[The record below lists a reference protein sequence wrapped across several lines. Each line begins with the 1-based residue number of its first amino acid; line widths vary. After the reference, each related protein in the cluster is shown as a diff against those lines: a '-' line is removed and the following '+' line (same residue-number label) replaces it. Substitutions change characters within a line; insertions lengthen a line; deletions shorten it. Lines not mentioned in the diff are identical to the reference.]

1 MRFKRI
7 FVEDGA
13 RNYPL
18 ASAILQKLPELE
30 RQTIANF
37 QELDNLEFKE
47 GKRSLALMVKKGR
60 AVKDFPPASRP
71 LRAPRMG
78 QETGPGQKSARP
90 CLPAGRKEL
99 YIFAAQSC
107 PYDCHYCYL
116 QAYSQCPAP
125 IIFVNT
131 SDILKAVEE
140 AIWKFRHQRPYFHAG
155 ELSDALVFDPLTDF
169 SKSLID
175 LFNDYPQAALELRTK
190 STEVEN
196 LLSTPHKG
204 NIIPSW
210 TFSPQEV
217 VRLYET
223 GTPSLELRMNAAMR
237 CQEAGY
243 SIGLRFDPIIR
254 ISNWQKAYKEM
265 MEAIFSE
272 LEPERIESASLGC
285 FRYTRALERTI
296 RLRFPEDLLLLDEF
310 VLADDG
316 KFRYFKPLRAQMYR
330 YIIGLLRERAPK
342 LSISLCMETP
352 EVRKRLAREL
362 GVS

>member
-1 MRFKRI
+1 MDKGKWMRFKRI

-18 ASAILQKLPELE
+18 ASAILQKLPQVEKDV
-30 RQTIANF
+30 TMNS
-37 QELDNLEFKE
+37 QELANLEFKE
-47 GKRSLALMVKKGR
+47 AKRSLALMVKKGR
-60 AVKDFPPASRP
+60 AVKDFPP
-71 LRAPRMG
+71 
-78 QETGPGQKSARP
+78 GQKS
-90 CLPAGRKEL
+90 GRKEL
-99 YIFAAQSC
+99 YIFAAQGC

-116 QAYSQCPAP
+116 QPLSQNHTPT
-125 IIFVNT
+125 IFVNT
-131 SDILKAVEE
+131 SDLLKQIEE
-140 AIWKFRHQRPYFHAG
+140 AIVEFSSQRPYFHAG
-155 ELSDALVFDPLTDF
+155 ELADALVFDPLTDF

-196 LLSTPHKG
+196 LLSTTHKG

-223 GTPSLELRMNAAMR
+223 GTPSLELRISAARR

-254 ISNWQKAYKEM
+254 ISNWQNAYEEM

-272 LEPERIESASLGC
+272 LHPERIESASLGC
-285 FRYTRALERTI
+285 FRYIRALEHTI

-310 VLADDG
+310 VLSHDG

-352 EVRKRLAREL
+352 EVRKRLAQEL

>member
-18 ASAILQKLPELE
+18 ASAILQKLPEVE

-37 QELDNLEFKE
+37 QELANLEFKE

-60 AVKDFPPASRP
+60 AVKDFPPAGRP

-99 YIFAAQSC
+99 YVFAAQGC

-116 QAYSQCPAP
+116 QAYSQNPAP

-155 ELSDALVFDPLTDF
+155 ELADALVFDPLTDF

-175 LFNDYPQAALELRTK
+175 LFNHYPEATLELRTK
-190 STEVEN
+190 STRIAN
-196 LLSTPHKG
+196 LLSTPHKQ
-204 NIIPSW
+204 NIISSW

-217 VRLYET
+217 VRLYEA
-223 GTPSLELRMNAAMR
+223 GTPSLKLRINAARR

-243 SIGLRFDPIIR
+243 LIGLRFDPIIR
-254 ISNWQKAYKEM
+254 ICGWQKAYEEM
-265 MEAIFSE
+265 MEAITSE
-272 LEPERIESASLGC
+272 LDLERIESAVLGC
-285 FRYTRALERTI
+285 FRYTRALERII
-296 RLRFPEDLLLLDEF
+296 RLRFPKDLLLLDEF
-310 VLADDG
+310 VLTEDG
-316 KFRYFKPLRAQMYR
+316 KFRYFKPLRVQMYR
-330 YIIGLLRERAPK
+330 YIIGLLRKRAPK
-342 LSISLCMETP
+342 LPISLCMETA
-352 EVRKRLAREL
+352 EVRPYGAQEL
-362 GVS
+362 GGS

>member
-7 FVEDGA
+7 YVEDGA

-18 ASAILQKLPELE
+18 AVAILQKLPQVEEEIIPNSQGL
-30 RQTIANF
+30 A
-37 QELDNLEFKE
+37 NLEFRKA
-47 GKRSLALMVKKGR
+47 KRSLALMIKKGR
-60 AVKDFPPASRP
+60 AVKEFP
-71 LRAPRMG
+71 
-78 QETGPGQKSARP
+78 PGQKSA
-90 CLPAGRKEL
+90 RKEL
-99 YIFAAQSC
+99 YIFAAQGC

-116 QAYSQCPAP
+116 QAYSQNPAP

-131 SDILKAVEE
+131 SDILKQIEE
-140 AIWKFRHQRPYFHAG
+140 AIVEFRHQRPYFHAG
-155 ELSDALVFDPLTDF
+155 ELADALAFDPLTNF

-175 LFNDYPQAALELRTK
+175 IFNNYPQATLELRTK

-196 LLSTPHKG
+196 LLSTAHKQ

-223 GTPSLELRMNAAMR
+223 GTPSLEFRISAAKR

-243 SIGLRFDPIIR
+243 LIGLRLDPIIR
-254 ISNWQKAYKEM
+254 ISNWQKAYGEM

-272 LEPERIESASLGC
+272 LDPEGIESACLGC
-285 FRYTRALERTI
+285 FRYTRALEHII
-296 RLRFPEDLLLLDEF
+296 RLRFPEALLLLDEF
-310 VLADDG
+310 VLSQDG
-316 KFRYFKPLRAQMYR
+316 KFRYFKPLRVRMYR
-330 YIIGLLRERAPK
+330 YIIGLLKKRAPK
-342 LSISLCMETP
+342 LPISLCMETP
-352 EVRKRLAREL
+352 EVQRRLAEELAPLDAKRLTGQ